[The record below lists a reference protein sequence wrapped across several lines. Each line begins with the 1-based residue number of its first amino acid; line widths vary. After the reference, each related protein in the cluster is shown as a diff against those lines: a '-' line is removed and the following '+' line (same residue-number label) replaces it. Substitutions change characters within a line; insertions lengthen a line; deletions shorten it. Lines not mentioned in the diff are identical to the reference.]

1 MAVRLLIT
9 DAVWAE
15 IEPRLAAIKHKAGS
29 PPDRSDRLF
38 IEAMPYIA
46 RTGSPWRDRPRE
58 FGHWDAV
65 YNRFRRWAAR
75 GLWRQ
80 LWERLQR
87 DGCRLAPHL
96 CIDRTSVRAHQHGA
110 GARKNT
116 ADKRHGRWAA
126 LGVGCPPTCTRA
138 V

>member
-1 MAVRLLIT
+1 MINAWRGTPMAVRLLIT
-9 DAVWAE
+9 DAAWAE

-65 YNRFRRWAAR
+65 YNRFRRWEAR
-75 GLWRQ
+75 G
-80 LWERLQR
+80 
-87 DGCRLAPHL
+87 
-96 CIDRTSVRAHQHGA
+96 I
-110 GARKNT
+110 
-116 ADKRHGRWAA
+116 
-126 LGVGCPPTCTRA
+126 
-138 V
+138 